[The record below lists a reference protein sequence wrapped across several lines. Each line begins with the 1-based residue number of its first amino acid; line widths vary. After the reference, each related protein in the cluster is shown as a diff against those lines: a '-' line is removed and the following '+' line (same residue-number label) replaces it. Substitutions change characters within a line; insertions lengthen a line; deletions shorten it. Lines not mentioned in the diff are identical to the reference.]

1 MISVYVK
8 INYLKKKEVDSGFK
22 IFQEDS
28 GSFAIM
34 LAMPTLMMPATA
46 QVALGGQQLTH
57 KPYETKLL
65 AIHQS
70 HLQQHQKQISQQ
82 QTQQTTQQSQQNTQ
96 PQQQSQ
102 LQQQHQQQAAVNAA
116 AAAAAVVAQQH
127 QQSMQQQY
135 QIPSQQ
141 QSPQQL
147 TPKQGK

>member
-8 INYLKKKEVDSGFK
+8 KKYLNKVDFGFK

-28 GSFAIM
+28 RSFAIM

-46 QVALGGQQLTH
+46 QVALGSQQLTH

-82 QTQQTTQQSQQNTQ
+82 QAQQTTQQSQQNTQ

-102 LQQQHQQQAAVNAA
+102 LQQQQQQQQAAVNAA